1 MYLGNIIGL
10 VCQAKRPLMN
20 AVVVADVV
28 FIFILLQFK
37 PMSIESSFR
46 FMYPSASI
54 DKVQVNLT
62 SCVKID

>member
-1 MYLGNIIGL
+1 
-10 VCQAKRPLMN
+10 MN